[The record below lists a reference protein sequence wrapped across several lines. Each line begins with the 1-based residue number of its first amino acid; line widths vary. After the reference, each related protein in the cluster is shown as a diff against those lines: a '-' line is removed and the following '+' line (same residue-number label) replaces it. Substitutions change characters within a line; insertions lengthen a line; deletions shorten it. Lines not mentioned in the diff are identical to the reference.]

1 VTPSAHSGPGWV
13 QVIFARDKATTRYF
27 QVKLGAKKDGSQDV
41 LQPGMIFER
50 TIDTPDSIVQPA
62 ATPAD

>member
-1 VTPSAHSGPGWV
+1 V